1 MNAKKRGRPKK
12 TKHIE
17 ALIANENE
25 IISSERIELD
35 ERVSEYGALA
45 SVVDLQSKENVKLV
59 EGIANLEKVN
69 AYLADRIKDFEKS
82 TVESAMKYSYW
93 ERDATAKQ
101 ELIDSYLDQ
110 VDTLKS
116 DARALESARSYWMGE
131 AQKREEEIASLT
143 KCLESITEVVKQ
155 KDKDYE
161 ATLFRLNGQLMEE
174 EENIGELMNY
184 ILDLK
189 ERTIWGMLM
198 RKLFGGKNGS

>member
-17 ALIANENE
+17 ELVNPEPCQVE
-25 IISSERIELD
+25 IHTPIWRLNPDSLET
-35 ERVSEYGALA
+35 V
-45 SVVDLQSKENVKLV
+45 KEIQQLK

-69 AYLADRIKDFEKS
+69 AYLADRIKDLEKS

-143 KCLESITEVVKQ
+143 KCLESITDTVKQ
-155 KDKDYE
+155 KDIDFE
-161 ATLFRLNGQLMEE
+161 ATLSKVRT
-174 EENIGELMNY
+174 ELM
-184 ILDLK
+184 DK
-189 ERTIWGMLM
+189 EDEIDRLICENWNIRNEGIWEGFM

>member
-17 ALIANENE
+17 ELVNPEPCQVE
-25 IISSERIELD
+25 IHTPIWRLNPDSLET
-35 ERVSEYGALA
+35 V
-45 SVVDLQSKENVKLV
+45 KEIQQLK

-116 DARALESARSYWMGE
+116 DARALESARSFWMGE

>member
-17 ALIANENE
+17 ELVNPEPCQVE
-25 IISSERIELD
+25 IHTPIWRLNPDSLET
-35 ERVSEYGALA
+35 V
-45 SVVDLQSKENVKLV
+45 KEIQQLK